1 MFVGASY
8 NFIYNPSELFFP
20 QRRKRKENN
29 ASDNQ
34 TTQDIELTLSTPF
47 R

>member
-1 MFVGASY
+1 MFVEASN

-20 QRRKRKENN
+20 QRRKCKVNN

-47 R
+47 Q